1 MSVSIAPKRKRFLYK
16 EAKFITEIGDP
27 DVTLESLLKCAIGK
41 LKKAAERME
50 KVAGDA
56 DVRFLNYHLQ
66 HNTGEGQSIF
76 GCEFLGYERGADQSI
91 INLDPDAEEIDVN
104 AIPAGPDREFLSGAV
119 YFAVKENHVVL
130 FQSSALRTL
139 ELESY
144 LNWLL
149 KEAAAVIDKDNALLL
164 ADNISDQDKSK
175 LKGVRGIRIKA
186 PVTMTSEVQKPAG
199 NAMSRGK
206 RPQNTQQTQSQSITI
221 KPTGKAWQAFKELF
235 DDRFTLPNRFTVD
248 DLAKIPE
255 LQVEVLLHFKG
266 RHDEDAGDFLDGL
279 ATQMRH
285 INDEFDYTVEAKH
298 GSCSRDQMKLFKEFS
313 VAWTAKG
320 RPKVEDLFPKMAK
333 WLASLISDGRVLA

>member
-27 DVTLESLLKCAIGK
+27 NVTLESLLTSAVAK
-41 LKKAAERME
+41 LKKASARMK
-50 KVAGDA
+50 KVADDA
-56 DVRFLNYHLQ
+56 DVRFLNYHM
-66 HNTGEGQSIF
+66 HHSTGEGQGIF
-76 GCEFLGYERGADQSI
+76 GCEFLGYEHGADQSI

-119 YFAVKENHVVL
+119 YFAVKGNHVVL
-130 FQSSALRTL
+130 FQSSALRTQ

-149 KEAAAVIDKDNALLL
+149 REAAAVIDKENALLL
-164 ADNISDQDKSK
+164 ADNVSDQDKAN
-175 LKGVRGIRIKA
+175 LKGVKGIRIKA
-186 PVTMTSEVQKPAG
+186 PVTMTSEVKKPAETSM
-199 NAMSRGK
+199 NRVK
-206 RPQNTQQTQSQSITI
+206 RTRIAPQTESQSITVH
-221 KPTGKAWQAFKELF
+221 PTGKAWQAFKEFFGDAL
-235 DDRFTLPNRFTVD
+235 TLPNRFTVN

-255 LQVEVLLHFKG
+255 LQVELLLHFKG
-266 RHDEDAGDFLDGL
+266 HHDEDAGDFLDGL

-285 INDEFDYTVEAKH
+285 VSDEFDYTVEAKH
-298 GSCSRDQMKLFKEFS
+298 GSCTRDQMKLFKEFS